1 MKTVRVRFAPSPTGH
16 LHIGGARTAL
26 FNWLHARRTGGAFI
40 LRIEDT
46 DRERSKDEYT
56 EAILDS
62 LTWLGMDWDEGPF
75 FQSKRDDLYQ
85 KAIDGLLA
93 EKKAYRCYCTQEEL
107 EEKRAAAMKRGEKP
121 KYDGTCRGK
130 DLPHRDE
137 PHVVRFQTPQSGVT
151 EFTDVIKGKI
161 IFENSELDDLIIKRS
176 DGSPTYN
183 FTVVVDDTDMN
194 ITHVIRGDDHIN
206 NTPRQILIFQA
217 LGFDVPAFA
226 HVPMIFGEDHK
237 KLSKRHGAL
246 STTEYRE
253 MGYLP
258 EALVNYLVRL
268 GWSHGDQ
275 EIFSIDE
282 LKGVFTVEDVGK
294 SAGVFNPEKLEW
306 LNGHYIRQADPARI
320 ARDLIPIL
328 GGRGYEDI
336 DEAWLARAVVTLQE
350 RAKTLVEMADMG
362 EFYLTD
368 NITYDEKAANKFLKR
383 SVTAPLGEI
392 KEELTALPDW
402 SAANIESAFNR
413 VLERLDLKLGK
424 IAQPL
429 RVALTGGTVSPGI
442 YEIIDVLGKERVI
455 ERIERALSYI
465 FSKGDSD

>member
-1 MKTVRVRFAPSPTGH
+1 METVRVRFAPSPTGH
-16 LHIGGARTAL
+16 LHIGGARTSL
-26 FNWLHARRTGGAFI
+26 FNWLYARRMGGTFI

-46 DRERSKDEYT
+46 DRERSRDEYT

-75 FQSKRDDLYQ
+75 YQSQRDDCYQ
-85 KAIDGLLA
+85 EAIGRLLS
-93 EKKAYRCYCTQEEL
+93 EKKAYRCYCTPEEL
-107 EEKRAAAMKRGEKP
+107 EEKRDAAMKRGEKP

-130 DLPHRDE
+130 DLPHREE
-137 PHVVRFQTPQSGVT
+137 PYVVRFHSPESGVT
-151 EFTDVIKGKI
+151 EFTDLIKGKI
-161 IFENSELDDLIIKRS
+161 IFENRELDDLIIRRS

-217 LGFDVPAFA
+217 LGYTVPAFA
-226 HVPMIFGEDHK
+226 HVPMIFGSDHK

-246 STTEYRE
+246 STTEYRQ

-275 EIFSIDE
+275 EIFSIEE
-282 LKGVFTVEDVGK
+282 LKEAFTVEDVGK

-306 LNGHYIRQADPARI
+306 LNGHYIRQADPTRI
-320 ARDLIPIL
+320 ARDIVPIL
-328 GGRGYEDI
+328 SDRGYEGLDA
-336 DEAWLARAVVTLQE
+336 AWLARAVETLQE

-362 EFYLTD
+362 DFYFTD
-368 NITYDEKAANKFLKR
+368 GVTYDEKGADKFLKA
-383 SVTAPLGEI
+383 SVTAPLQEI
-392 KEELTALPDW
+392 KGELSALSDW

-413 VLERLDLKLGK
+413 VLERFDLKLGK

-429 RVALTGGTVSPGI
+429 RVALTGTTVSPGI
-442 YEIIDVLGKERVI
+442 YEIIDVLGRKRVT
-455 ERIERALSYI
+455 ERIDRALEYI
-465 FSKGDSD
+465 SSKGEA

>member
-1 MKTVRVRFAPSPTGH
+1 MDTVRVRFAPSPTGH

-46 DRERSKDEYT
+46 DRERSRDEYT

-85 KAIDGLLA
+85 KAIDGLLS
-93 EKKAYRCYCTQEEL
+93 EKKAYRCYCTPEEL
-107 EEKRAAAMKRGEKP
+107 EEKRNAAMKRGEKP

-130 DLPHRDE
+130 DLPHREE
-137 PHVVRFQTPQSGVT
+137 PYVVRFQTPESGIT
-151 EFTDVIKGKI
+151 EFTDLVKGKI
-161 IFENSELDDLIIKRS
+161 VFENGELDDLIIKRS

-183 FTVVVDDTDMN
+183 FTVVVDDTDMS

-217 LGFDVPAFA
+217 LGYDVPVFA
-226 HVPMIFGEDHK
+226 HVPMIFGSDHK

-258 EALVNYLVRL
+258 EALINYLVRL

-275 EIFSIDE
+275 EIFSIEE
-282 LKGVFTVEDVGK
+282 LRQVFSVEDVGK

-306 LNGHYIRQADPARI
+306 LNGHYIRQESPEQI
-320 ARDLIPIL
+320 ARELTPIL
-328 GGRGYEDI
+328 AKRGYEEFDA
-336 DEAWLARAVVTLQE
+336 AWLARAVATLQE

-362 EFYLTD
+362 EFYFTD
-368 NITYDEKAANKFLKR
+368 DITFDEKAAGKFLKA
-383 SVTAPLGEI
+383 SVTGPLGEI
-392 KEELTALPDW
+392 KQELSTLEVW
-402 SAANIESAFNR
+402 NTETIEAAFNR
-413 VLERLDLKLGK
+413 VLEKLDLKLGK
-424 IAQPL
+424 VAQPL
-429 RVALTGGTVSPGI
+429 RVALTGTTVSPGI
-442 YEIIDVLGKERVI
+442 YEIIDVLGKKRVT
-455 ERIERALSYI
+455 ERIDRALS
-465 FSKGDSD
+465 

>member
-1 MKTVRVRFAPSPTGH
+1 MDTVRVRFAPSPTGH

-46 DRERSKDEYT
+46 DRERSRDEYT

-85 KAIDGLLA
+85 KAIDGLLS
-93 EKKAYRCYCTQEEL
+93 EKKAYRCYCTPEEL
-107 EEKRAAAMKRGEKP
+107 EEKRNAAMKRGEKP

-130 DLPHRDE
+130 DLPHREE
-137 PHVVRFQTPQSGVT
+137 PYVVRFQTPESGIT
-151 EFTDVIKGKI
+151 EFTDLVKGKI
-161 IFENSELDDLIIKRS
+161 VFENGELDDLIIKRS

-183 FTVVVDDTDMN
+183 FTVVVDDTDMS

-217 LGFDVPAFA
+217 LGYDVPVFA
-226 HVPMIFGEDHK
+226 HVPMIFGSDHK

-275 EIFSIDE
+275 EIFSIEE
-282 LKGVFTVEDVGK
+282 LKEVFTVKDVGK

-306 LNGHYIRQADPARI
+306 LSGHYIRQANPSRI

-328 GGRGYEDI
+328 AKRGYEDL
-336 DEAWLARAVVTLQE
+336 DEEWLARAVVTLQE

-362 EFYLTD
+362 EFYFTD
-368 NITYDEKAANKFLKR
+368 DITYDEKAAAKFLKEP
-383 SVTAPLGEI
+383 VTAPLGEI
-392 KEELTALPDW
+392 REELSALSGWDAG
-402 SAANIESAFNR
+402 SIEAVFNR
-413 VLERLDLKLGK
+413 VLERLELKLGK
-424 IAQPL
+424 VAQPL
-429 RVALTGGTVSPGI
+429 RVALTGTTVSPGI
-442 YEIIDVLGKERVI
+442 YEIIDVLGKERVT
-455 ERIERALSYI
+455 ERIDRALSFI
-465 FSKGDSD
+465 DSKGDS